1 VRRPALRDV
10 ASTRVRDHRRPGAMS
25 RTPAQGT
32 EKHQAVSDLA
42 TLLRTLQPHL
52 NSGVY
57 VYTQIPLERDIAGM
71 DTIATMREREG
82 ITLILREEEAQRH
95 ALPVLFRAAW
105 ITLTVHSDLQ
115 AVGLTAAFSHALADA
130 GIGCNV
136 IAGANHDHVFVPV
149 EHAQRALETLCALQ
163 AAAVQNPS
171 GT

>member
-1 VRRPALRDV
+1 
-10 ASTRVRDHRRPGAMS
+10 MN
-25 RTPAQGT
+25 RTPAPSSQKNLT
-32 EKHQAVSDLA
+32 VSDLA
-42 TLLRTLQPHL
+42 TLLRTLEPVL

-57 VYTQIPLERDIAGM
+57 VYAQVPLERDIANI
-71 DTIATMREREG
+71 DTIATVREREG

-115 AVGLTAAFSHALADA
+115 AFGLTAAFSRALADA

-149 EHAQRALETLCALQ
+149 QHAQRALETLRALQ

-171 GT
+171 GI

>member
-1 VRRPALRDV
+1 
-10 ASTRVRDHRRPGAMS
+10 MN
-25 RTPAQGT
+25 RTPAASR
-32 EKHQAVSDLA
+32 EEHQAVSDLT
-42 TLLRTLQPHL
+42 TLLRTMEPIL

-57 VYTQIPLERDIAGM
+57 VYTRIPLERDIAGI

-115 AVGLTAAFSHALADA
+115 AVGFTAAFSRALADA

-136 IAGANHDHVFVPV
+136 IAGATNDHVFVPA
-149 EHAQRALETLCALQ
+149 EHAQRALDTLRGLQ
-163 AAAVQNPS
+163 GAAVQNPS
-171 GT
+171 GV